1 MIDIHVNLLP
11 WNELRI
17 QYSSY
22 MEDQQEKS
30 GEVKS
35 LEPVVALEPISEPYI
50 PPLSFTSGENI

>member
-1 MIDIHVNLLP
+1 MVDIRVNLLP

-17 QYSSY
+17 QYSS
-22 MEDQQEKS
+22 MEGQQENP

>member
-11 WNELRI
+11 WNELRV

-30 GEVKS
+30 VEVKS
-35 LEPVVALEPISEPYI
+35 LEPVVTLEPVSKPYI